1 MNAQELYDE
10 IKDALKY
17 FGLNFYQMDLMA
29 VSIAP
34 DEIRF
39 TYQGRTLTVPA
50 L

>member
-1 MNAQELYDE
+1 MNAQDLYDE

-17 FGLNFYQMDLMA
+17 FGLNFYQMELMA

-34 DEIRF
+34 GEVQF
-39 TYQGRTLTVPA
+39 TYQGRTLTVPV